1 VIASVSG
8 HDRFPVLALMGRQVL
23 LSHDAAPLL
32 DGSYNGFCYSALVET
47 CMQEHS
53 RGDES
58 DERGHD
64 WRCLQLP

>member
-1 VIASVSG
+1 
-8 HDRFPVLALMGRQVL
+8 MGRQVL